1 MLVADGNRVR
11 ARRVL
16 SACLAHGFDT
26 HLAETGAAAL
36 ETALAESPQLVVVSV
51 ELPLIDGPRLAEIL
65 RANPRTAEA
74 RCLFLGRLPGRPA
87 SPFDEV
93 MPASAQAE
101 DVAAQVVTMLARQ
114 TRMDSVRRET
124 AARREVEGQLG
135 YRYELADDAGHYQ
148 RVCPRCRRALLAL
161 AQAGRFAGAPEREE
175 G

>member
-1 MLVADGNRVR
+1 MR
-11 ARRVL
+11 ARRVV

-26 HLAETGAAAL
+26 HHAETGAAAL
-36 ETALAESPQLVVVSV
+36 ETALAEAPQLVVVSV

-74 RCLFLGRLPGRPA
+74 RCLFLGRLAGRPA

-124 AARREVEGQLG
+124 AARSR
-135 YRYELADDAGHYQ
+135 RS
-148 RVCPRCRRALLAL
+148 RRAIWPA
-161 AQAGRFAGAPEREE
+161 E
-175 G
+175 